1 MKIFLC
7 GTRYFGQQVFET
19 VTAAGHEVIGVSAPI
34 GDRLHK
40 AAVRANTLH
49 VLAAGTLSGDTMPD
63 GADLIIAAHSH
74 DFIGAATLRK
84 TVLGG
89 IGYHPSLLPL
99 HRGRDAIRWALRMGD
114 RVTGGSVYWL
124 SKNVDGGPIA
134 AQDWC
139 FLPPGADPGELW
151 REVLQPMGLRLI
163 LRALDD
169 LSRGVVVA
177 VPQDERLATWEPS
190 LDQPPIFRPDLPRI
204 GAPAGFAYVTSTL
217 DPRAAAAGAG
227 HQPLGEWAV
236 EADRDLTR
244 MCQT

>member
-1 MKIFLC
+1 VKVFLC
-7 GTRYFGQQVFET
+7 GTRYFGQQVFEA
-19 VTAAGHEVIGVSAPI
+19 VTGAGHEVIGVSAPI

-40 AAVRANTLH
+40 AAVSGGVPH
-49 VLAAGTLSGDTMPD
+49 VITAGALNADTMPE
-63 GADLIIAAHSH
+63 GADLIVAAHSH

-99 HRGRDAIRWALRMGD
+99 HRGRDAIRWAIRMGD

-163 LRALDD
+163 LRTLDD
-169 LSRGVVVA
+169 LSQGVVVA

-204 GAPAGFAYVTSTL
+204 GAPAGFTYVTSTL

-236 EADRDLTR
+236 EADRDLLR

>member
-1 MKIFLC
+1 MKVFLC
-7 GTRYFGQQVFET
+7 GTRYFGQQVFEAI
-19 VTAAGHEVIGVSAPI
+19 TAAGHEVIGVSAPI
-34 GDRLHK
+34 GDRLHR
-40 AAVRANTLH
+40 AAVSAGVPH
-49 VLAAGTLSGDTMPD
+49 VITAGTLSADTMPE
-63 GADLIIAAHSH
+63 GADLIVAAHSH

-99 HRGRDAIRWALRMGD
+99 HRGRDAIRWAIRMGD
-114 RVTGGSVYWL
+114 RVTGGSIYWL
-124 SKNVDGGPIA
+124 SRNVDGGPIA

-139 FLPPGADPGELW
+139 FIPPGADPGELW

-163 LRALDD
+163 LRTLDD

-204 GAPAGFAYVTSTL
+204 GAPAGFTYVTSAL

-236 EADRDLTR
+236 EADRELLR

>member
-19 VTAAGHEVIGVSAPI
+19 VTAAGHEVIGVSAPV

-40 AAVRANTLH
+40 AAIRAGVRH
-49 VLAAGTLSGDTMPD
+49 VITAGTLSGDTMPD

-99 HRGRDAIRWALRMGD
+99 HRGRDAIRWAIRMGD

-227 HQPLGEWAV
+227 HQPLGEWTV

>member
-1 MKIFLC
+1 MKVFLC
-7 GTRYFGQQVFET
+7 GTRYFGQRVFESI
-19 VTAAGHEVIGVSAPI
+19 TAAGHDVIGVCAPI

-40 AAVRANTLH
+40 AAVRADTQH
-49 VLAAGTLSGDTMPD
+49 VLPSGTLNADTMPD
-63 GADLIIAAHSH
+63 GADLIVAAHSH
-74 DFIGAATLRK
+74 DFIGAGTLRK

-99 HRGRDAIRWALRMGD
+99 HRGRDAIRWAIRMGD

-139 FLPPGADPGELW
+139 FIPPGADPGELW

-163 LRALDD
+163 LRTLDD

-204 GAPAGFAYVTSTL
+204 GAPAGFAYVTSGL
-217 DPRAAAAGAG
+217 DPRAHAAGAA
-227 HQPLGEWAV
+227 HQPLGDTAV
-236 EADRDLTR
+236 VTDRDLLQMGRT
-244 MCQT
+244 

>member
-1 MKIFLC
+1 MKVFLC

-19 VTAAGHEVIGVSAPI
+19 ITGAGHEVIGVSAPV
-34 GDRLHK
+34 GDRLHR
-40 AAVRANTLH
+40 AAVRAGVRH
-49 VLAAGTLSGDTMPD
+49 VITAGTLSGDTMPD
-63 GADLIIAAHSH
+63 GADLIVAAHSH
-74 DFIGAATLRK
+74 DFIGSATLRK
-84 TVLGG
+84 TALGG

-99 HRGRDAIRWALRMGD
+99 HRGRDAVRWAIRMGD

-163 LRALDD
+163 LRTLGD

-204 GAPAGFAYVTSTL
+204 GAPAGFAYVTSAL
-217 DPRAAAAGAG
+217 DPRAAASGAG
-227 HQPLGEWAV
+227 HQPLGESSV
-236 EADRDLTR
+236 QADRDLLAMSRT
-244 MCQT
+244 

>member
-1 MKIFLC
+1 VKVFLC
-7 GTRYFGQQVFET
+7 GTRYFGQSVFEAAA
-19 VTAAGHEVIGVSAPI
+19 AAGHEVIGVSAPV

-40 AAVRANTLH
+40 AAVRAGVPH
-49 VLAAGTLSGDTMPD
+49 VIAAGTLNADTMPE
-63 GADLIIAAHSH
+63 GADLIVAAHSH

-99 HRGRDAIRWALRMGD
+99 HRGRDAIRWAIRMGD

-139 FLPPGADPGELW
+139 FLPPGTDPGELW

-163 LRALDD
+163 LRTLED

-204 GAPAGFAYVTSTL
+204 GAPPGFTYVTSAV
-217 DPRAAAAGAG
+217 DPRAAAAGAS
-227 HQPLGEWAV
+227 HQPLGELAV
-236 EADRDLTR
+236 ATDHDLRQMGRT
-244 MCQT
+244 

>member
-1 MKIFLC
+1 MKVFLC
-7 GTRYFGQQVFET
+7 GTRYFGRQVFEA

-34 GDRLHK
+34 GDRLHR
-40 AAVRANTLH
+40 AAVSAGVPH
-49 VLAAGTLSGDTMPD
+49 VITAGTLNADTMPD

-99 HRGRDAIRWALRMGD
+99 HRGRDAIRWAIRMGD

-124 SKNVDGGPIA
+124 SRNVDGGPIA

-139 FLPPGADPGELW
+139 FLPPGANASELW

-163 LRALDD
+163 LRTLDD

-204 GAPAGFAYVTSTL
+204 GTPAGFTYVTSTL

-227 HQPLGEWAV
+227 HQPLGEWAID
-236 EADRDLTR
+236 ADRELLR